1 MECALNESRVTFCFN
16 QQLATNAKS
25 TFKLNRNMSRLLSS
39 SYSSYFEKPPGMFSV
54 CLGKVVRPLQ
64 VKTSAFSH
72 HLLQDVFD
80 CSSQ

>member
-16 QQLATNAKS
+16 QQLASNAKS
-25 TFKLNRNMSRLLSS
+25 TFKLNLNMSRLLSS